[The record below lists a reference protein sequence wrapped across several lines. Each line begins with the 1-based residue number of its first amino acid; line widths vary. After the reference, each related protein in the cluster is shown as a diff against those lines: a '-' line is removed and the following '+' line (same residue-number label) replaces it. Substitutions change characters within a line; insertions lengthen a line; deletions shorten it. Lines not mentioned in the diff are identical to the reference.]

1 MGADLQPMAVAP
13 RSAGEHAPAAGGEA
27 IERLRAAAEPL
38 AGARVLH
45 LSAAG
50 SGGRVPDMLGSLLS
64 LAAGLGLQVEWGVLF
79 GDSELRAGAAALHDG
94 LQGAEAALDD
104 RAFEAYLDACAGA
117 AEGLPGGF
125 DAVVLH
131 DPGALGLAPA
141 FEGGV
146 FLWRCHVDVSEPD
159 EPALERAAGLA
170 SRATATVFSD
180 ESFAPEGLRGGELHV
195 ARPGIDPLHSR
206 HAELQPL
213 LWGRLLRPLG
223 LDLSRPLCCQL
234 MQMDRWKDPH
244 STIEAFALARRELP
258 ALQLV
263 LAGAL
268 DSSDT
273 AEWRAAKE
281 VSDYARGHEDVYL
294 LTSYERLGDLELG
307 ALQRL
312 SRVALQRSLREGFG
326 LAASEALWKGTPV
339 IGGRDGGLALQV
351 RDGVDGY
358 LADGS
363 AETAA
368 RLVELV
374 RDPGLAVEM
383 GRAGRERV
391 RERFLVTHTLEQE
404 LGAIASAVGAGSV
417 KS

>member
-13 RSAGEHAPAAGGEA
+13 RSAGDHAPAAGAEA

-38 AGARVLH
+38 RGARVLH
-45 LSAAG
+45 VSAAG
-50 SGGRVPDMLGSLLS
+50 GGGRVPDMLGALLA
-64 LAAGLGLQVEWGVLF
+64 LAAGLELEVEWRVLF
-79 GDSELRAGAAALHDG
+79 GDAELRAGTRALRDG
-94 LQGAEAALDD
+94 LQGAEFALDD
-104 RAFEAYLDACAGA
+104 PGFDAYLEACAGA
-117 AEGLPGGF
+117 AQALDGY

-131 DPGALGLAPA
+131 DPDTLGLAPA
-141 FEGGV
+141 LGGV
-146 FLWRCHVDVSEPD
+146 LLWRCHVDASEPD
-159 EPALERAAGLA
+159 GPALERASGLA
-170 SRATATVFSD
+170 ARAAVTVFSD
-180 ESFAPEGLRGGELHV
+180 ESFAHDGLRGGELHV
-195 ARPGIDPLHSR
+195 ARPGIDPLSSR
-206 HAELQPL
+206 NLELQPRL
-213 LWGRLLRPLG
+213 SGRLLRPLG
-223 LDLSRPLCCQL
+223 LDLNRPLCCQL

-244 STIEAFALARRELP
+244 STIEAFALAKRERP
-258 ALQLV
+258 ELQLV

-268 DSSDT
+268 DSSETD
-273 AEWRAAKE
+273 EWRAAKE

-339 IGGRDGGLALQV
+339 VGGADGGLPLQV

-358 LADGS
+358 LADGPE
-363 AETAA
+363 ETAA

-374 RDPGLAVEM
+374 EDPGLAVEM

-391 RERFLVTHTLEQE
+391 REHFLVTHTLEQE
-404 LGAIASAVGAGSV
+404 LRALASAVGAGSV
-417 KS
+417 KTR